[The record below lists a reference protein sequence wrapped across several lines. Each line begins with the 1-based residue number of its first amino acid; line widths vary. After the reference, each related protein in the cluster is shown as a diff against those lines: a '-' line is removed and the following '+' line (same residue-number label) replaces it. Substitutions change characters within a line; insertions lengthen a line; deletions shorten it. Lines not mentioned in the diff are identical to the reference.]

1 MSWCKIV
8 TMKMI
13 LRKKEKEVFTPEK
26 LQARVGTVL
35 GPGIHWVGDL
45 HGTGGVR
52 IEGTM
57 QGDLVMKGLVII
69 AETGKVI
76 CPEIKA
82 ETVVVSGTV
91 QGNITCQKLEIRST
105 GRVWGDV
112 VAVSFSSEDGAF
124 LRGQMRMEERIE
136 ISLKDEQ
143 APDQPQISAVQNNLK
158 ESQPLE
164 EVKGDITPTAVAP
177 DQPQPEPEPA
187 PKRSEPTT
195 QEKPKLR
202 APWSNQVN

>member
-1 MSWCKIV
+1 MNIFS
-8 TMKMI
+8 
-13 LRKKEKEVFTPEK
+13 RKKDTAIFTPER

-52 IEGTM
+52 IEGTL
-57 QGDLVMKGLVII
+57 QGEIVIKGLVVIG
-69 AETGKVI
+69 ETGKVI
-76 CPEIKA
+76 CPELKA
-82 ETVVVSGTV
+82 ETVVVAGTV

-136 ISLKDEQ
+136 IQLMEEQ
-143 APDQPQISAVQNNLK
+143 TPEEIEMLVVQPEMQEEILPGPDLPEPS
-158 ESQPLE
+158 P
-164 EVKGDITPTAVAP
+164 AVAE
-177 DQPQPEPEPA
+177 PEPEQAKPELLV
-187 PKRSEPTT
+187 SEPEKTG
-195 QEKPKLR
+195 KPKLKS
-202 APWSNQVN
+202 PWDN

>member
-1 MSWCKIV
+1 
-8 TMKMI
+8 MKMI

-177 DQPQPEPEPA
+177 DQPQPEPEPT

-195 QEKPKLR
+195 PEKPKLR